1 MKKALFPVI
10 ALVLS
15 AVGASVANAA
25 PTPGRKLPGPSAVQ
39 AARLKK
45 YPPPNYLS
53 HYLPD
58 DRYKIAGNV
67 WKYVSTDLDTYYHVP
82 SSPNMLRQPANRVIG
97 FANARDAEEAGYVAD
112 PTDGTAT
119 RAVSSTVPNT
129 DGKFFSDQEAAYLK
143 QMRQLLIIAD
153 SNDRAMGRSLT
164 EIARQPDAQ
173 TTDSIIL
180 SSAGRVAKDYVTTSR
195 RLLVQLNRL
204 KPPARLRRFH
214 TLLKDSF
221 TRDINAGLSMYN
233 AFTTLDMS
241 SMQRISSNAA
251 LSKIS
256 FQKAMDELVRLQR

>member
-119 RAVSSTVPNT
+119 RAAATTIPATEGRV
-129 DGKFFSDQEAAYLK
+129 FSNEEAAYLK
-143 QMRQLLIIAD
+143 RIRELIVIADNTGNAMRQ
-153 SNDRAMGRSLT
+153 
-164 EIARQPDAQ
+164 
-173 TTDSIIL
+173 
-180 SSAGRVAKDYVTTSR
+180 
-195 RLLVQLNRL
+195 
-204 KPPARLRRFH
+204 
-214 TLLKDSF
+214 
-221 TRDINAGLSMYN
+221 GLG
-233 AFTTLDMS
+233 
-241 SMQRISSNAA
+241 
-251 LSKIS
+251 
-256 FQKAMDELVRLQR
+256 E